1 MPPAANAQKCRL
13 SNLCACLKLKP
24 DVLMMQAARNRQR
37 SDSAD
42 WLRPSRVRARPHS
55 MRDGC
60 CRRVTSPDFIT
71 LLRDCDN
78 ICRHGGTDR
87 LGKTKLEKADGTRPA
102 ILRTLK
108 IGAKGTG
115 GVSLM
120 IPSIAELRKRLV
132 PLRASDSE
140 ANSLKGDPQVS
151 AATSRAPLRHHF
163 ASSWCCVRI
172 FQVWF
177 RSRSVCRLC
186 RKQPE
191 CSVILRPR
199 HLKSPSER
207 DQQMVARGLAKAR
220 FCILRRKL
228 PVRRM
233 RQGQG
238 FI

>member
-1 MPPAANAQKCRL
+1 
-13 SNLCACLKLKP
+13 
-24 DVLMMQAARNRQR
+24 MMQAARNRQR
-37 SDSAD
+37 SDRAD
-42 WLRPSRVRARPHS
+42 WLRASRVRARPHS
-55 MRDGC
+55 MRDGW

-140 ANSLKGDPQVS
+140 ANSLKGDPEVS
-151 AATSRAPLRHHF
+151 AATARPTPPSFREFLVLRQNLPKF
-163 ASSWCCVRI
+163 GS
-172 FQVWF
+172 

-186 RKQPE
+186 RRPPE

-199 HLKSPSER
+199 HLKSRPSEISR
-207 DQQMVARGLAKAR
+207 WSLEGWLKHDFVFFGESYLCEGCAKAE
-220 FCILRRKL
+220 
-228 PVRRM
+228 
-233 RQGQG
+233 G